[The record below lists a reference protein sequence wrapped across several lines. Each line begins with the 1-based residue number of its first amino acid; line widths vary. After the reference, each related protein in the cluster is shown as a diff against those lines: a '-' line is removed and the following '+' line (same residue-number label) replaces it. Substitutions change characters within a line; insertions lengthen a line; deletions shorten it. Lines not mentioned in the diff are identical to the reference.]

1 MGLVMRR
8 LVVAVALI
16 GFATGALAADYET
29 DFPTLRG
36 STPYI
41 PAPPRQLNWEGAY
54 GGGQVGYGMTSMDF
68 SKAAGSITAFD
79 PNNSFTAPF
88 GSVSSW
94 ANFGT
99 DNARAPSYGGFIG
112 YNWQFDELIV
122 GFEANYNHTKLFGST
137 TATHCY
143 DAVNTSCLAAIQLGD
158 GNFYNA
164 VVTATASMRI
174 TDYGTARLRT
184 GWVNDNWLPYAMVGL
199 AVARVEIS
207 KFATATGTPVG
218 PGTAF
223 TRTEGFVDSPMLA
236 WGYSAGVGVDY
247 MLFPNVFLRAE
258 YEFVSFFLVSDVRSQ
273 IHSGHVGVGVKF

>member
-16 GFATGALAADYET
+16 GIATGALAADYET

-41 PAPPRQLNWEGAY
+41 PAPPRHLNWEGAY
-54 GGGQVGYGMTSMDF
+54 GGGQVGYGATFMDF

-79 PNNSFTAPF
+79 PNNAFTAPF

-112 YNWQFDELIV
+112 YNWQFDEVIV

-137 TATHCY
+137 TATRCY

-158 GNFYNA
+158 SNFYNA
-164 VVTATASMRI
+164 VV
-174 TDYGTARLRT
+174 
-184 GWVNDNWLPYAMVGL
+184 
-199 AVARVEIS
+199 
-207 KFATATGTPVG
+207 
-218 PGTAF
+218 
-223 TRTEGFVDSPMLA
+223 
-236 WGYSAGVGVDY
+236 
-247 MLFPNVFLRAE
+247 
-258 YEFVSFFLVSDVRSQ
+258 
-273 IHSGHVGVGVKF
+273 